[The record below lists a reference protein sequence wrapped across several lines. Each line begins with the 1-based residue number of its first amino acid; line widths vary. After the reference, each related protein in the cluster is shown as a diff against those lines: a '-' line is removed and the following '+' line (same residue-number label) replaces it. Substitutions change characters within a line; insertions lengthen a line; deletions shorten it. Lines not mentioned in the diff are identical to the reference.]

1 MLCGH
6 RVEMTYDDGTSDEAF
21 EFEHADP
28 GEEVEFA
35 KSLLEVG
42 MVNYYAFYSTVGVVR
57 HMPPVSAR
65 SFLLRTLRSSC
76 VRLHA

>member
-1 MLCGH
+1 
-6 RVEMTYDDGTSDEAF
+6 
-21 EFEHADP
+21 
-28 GEEVEFA
+28 
-35 KSLLEVG
+35 